1 MGWYLD
7 SSAIAKLIIEETGS
21 RALIELNLM
30 DTFTSAISRIE
41 VMRTIFL
48 QDSSQMSAARDE
60 LRLIGTIPVTPGV
73 ITEAEMIA
81 VTHSLK
87 AADSIHV
94 ASAFINVTEFEG
106 VITYNLKMAQVCKS
120 LGMNVLSPS

>member
-1 MGWYLD
+1 
-7 SSAIAKLIIEETGS
+7 
-21 RALIELNLM
+21 
-30 DTFTSAISRIE
+30 
-41 VMRTIFL
+41 
-48 QDSSQMSAARDE
+48 MSAARDE

-94 ASAFINVTEFEG
+94 ASAFINVTEFDG
-106 VITYNLKMAQVCKS
+106 VITYNLKLAQVCKS